1 MIMAIL
7 NGHTDNLKL
16 PSYNKVYNNFN
27 KLYENIINVNI
38 PQKLYEM
45 LKIIQ

>member
-27 KLYENIINVNI
+27 KLYENIINV
-38 PQKLYEM
+38 KS
-45 LKIIQ
+45 IIIGVYPV